1 MRPRTPSFRDTLRR
15 LIWSVVVIVLT
26 LLVFWRPSVP
36 IASME
41 QGARLSADDGAAMS
55 LVTGP
60 PWHYGSTLARYT
72 LILYADLECPY
83 CRTYVPPLM
92 AWIERHPD
100 IRLQWQHLP
109 LSTHEPAASQ
119 LAALAECAG
128 ETGGPEAFW
137 LAISWIYLRTRGEGQ
152 GLPDGMYPPDHE
164 ALHACLASDR
174 PLAIV
179 QVQADGAAG
188 NGIAATPTLHLR
200 DERTGQSLR
209 LQGPIPGDALL
220 SAMDLLVT
228 DEPVVELAEP
238 AEMSA
243 VPDGNMPR

>member
-15 LIWSVVVIVLT
+15 LIWPVTVMVLI
-26 LLVFWRPSVP
+26 LLVFWRPAVP

-41 QGARLSADDGAAMS
+41 QGAQLSADDGAAMS
-55 LVTGP
+55 QASGP

-92 AWIERHPD
+92 AWIEQHPD

-109 LSTHEPAASQ
+109 LSMHEPAASQ
-119 LAALAECAG
+119 LAVLAECAG
-128 ETGGPEAFW
+128 EAGGPEAYW
-137 LAISWIYLRTRGEGQ
+137 RTISWIYQHTQGEGL
-152 GLPDGMYPPDHE
+152 GLPDGIYPPDYD
-164 ALHACLASDR
+164 ALRACLESER

-179 QVQADGAAG
+179 RAQADGAADH
-188 NGIAATPTLHLR
+188 GIAATPTLQLR
-200 DERTGQSLR
+200 DERTGQSLWF
-209 LQGPIPGDALL
+209 QGPIPGDALL

-228 DEPVVELAEP
+228 DDPTSELAETT
-238 AEMSA
+238 ELSA
-243 VPDGNMPR
+243 VPDGNKPR

>member
-1 MRPRTPSFRDTLRR
+1 MRPPTPSFRDTLRR
-15 LIWSVVVIVLT
+15 LIWPVVVMALA

-36 IASME
+36 SVSIE
-41 QGARLSADDGAAMS
+41 QDTQPSAANSAAMS
-55 LVTGP
+55 QVSGP
-60 PWHYGSTLARYT
+60 PWYHGSVTARFT

-92 AWIERHPD
+92 IWIERHPD

-109 LSTHEPAASQ
+109 LAMHEPAASQ

-128 ETGGPEAFW
+128 EAGGPEAFW
-137 LAISWIYLRTRGEGQ
+137 RAISWIYQHTRGDGL

-164 ALHACLASDR
+164 ALQACLVSER

-179 QVQADGAAG
+179 QAQADGAAG

-200 DERTGQSLR
+200 DERTGQSLW

-228 DEPVVELAEP
+228 DDPSSEP
-238 AEMSA
+238 AETTELSA
-243 VPDGNMPR
+243 VPDGNKPR

>member
-1 MRPRTPSFRDTLRR
+1 M
-15 LIWSVVVIVLT
+15 
-26 LLVFWRPSVP
+26 FWRPSVP
-36 IASME
+36 SASIE
-41 QGARLSADDGAAMS
+41 QGTQPSAANSAAMS
-55 LVTGP
+55 QVSGP
-60 PWHYGSTLARYT
+60 PWHHGSHTARFT

-109 LSTHEPAASQ
+109 LSMHEPAASE

-128 ETGGPEAFW
+128 EAGGPEAYW
-137 LAISWIYLRTRGEGQ
+137 RTISWIYQYTRGEGL

-164 ALHACLASDR
+164 ALYACLASER

-179 QVQADGAAG
+179 RTQAQGAAS

-200 DERTGQSLR
+200 DERTGQSLW

-228 DEPVVELAEP
+228 DEPASELAETT
-238 AEMSA
+238 ELSA
-243 VPDGNMPR
+243 VPDGNKPR

>member
-1 MRPRTPSFRDTLRR
+1 MRPPTSSFRDTLRR
-15 LIWSVVVIVLT
+15 LIWPAVVMVLT
-26 LLVFWRPSVP
+26 LLVFWRPAVP

-41 QGARLSADDGAAMS
+41 QNNQRSADDRAAMS
-55 LVTGP
+55 LVVGP

-92 AWIERHPD
+92 AWINRHPD

-109 LSTHEPAASQ
+109 LAMHEPAASE

-128 ETGGPEAFW
+128 EAGGPEAYW
-137 LAISWIYLRTRGEGQ
+137 RTISWIYQHTRGEGL
-152 GLPDGMYPPDHE
+152 GLPDGMYPPDRE
-164 ALHACLASDR
+164 ALRACLASER
-174 PLAIV
+174 PLEIV
-179 QVQADGAAG
+179 RAQAEGAAG

-200 DERTGQSLR
+200 DERTGQSLW

-220 SAMDLLVT
+220 SAMDLLAT
-228 DEPVVELAEP
+228 DDPASELAETT
-238 AEMSA
+238 ELSA
-243 VPDGNMPR
+243 VPDGNKPR